1 MGERKTLC
9 CFLAHTSIL
18 SVLPWRE
25 RTHRYLCAGAR
36 DRDEKREKEKPG
48 ERERERLRASGDDA
62 RRFHSLS
69 PMLLIFAP
77 PSDCSLLVFF
87 SHSFPL
93 LASSSSPSFHL
104 LSTPLSSTSRC
115 LTRRARPPSEC
126 FGRPHLQLHRCGRKT
141 AGRARETT
149 LNQSKKLRLDVAVS
163 SSSLAAAVE
172 WATRSLSLCLL
183 TPCSF
188 FLFFHCLTTTGPTTP
203 AATSAKVRKN
213 I

>member
-9 CFLAHTSIL
+9 CFLAHTSLL
-18 SVLPWRE
+18 SGLPWRE